1 MDTTKPQNHRAFGS
15 LVEECR
21 ARGIC
26 RTVAFE
32 LARDGTIETF
42 HLGRRVYVMLD
53 SLDALPQTLAKQQPE
68 AA

>member
-1 MDTTKPQNHRAFGS
+1 MDLSKQQDRRAFGP

-21 ARGIC
+21 ARGIG

-32 LARDGTIETF
+32 LARNGTIATF
-42 HLGRRVYVMLD
+42 HLGRRVFVMLD
-53 SLDALPQTLAKQQPE
+53 SLDALPQTLAKRE

>member
-1 MDTTKPQNHRAFGS
+1 MNITTQGSDRRAFGP

-21 ARGIC
+21 ARGIG

-32 LARDGTIETF
+32 LARNGTIKTF
-42 HLGRRVYVMLD
+42 HLGRRVFVMLD
-53 SLDALPQTLAKQQPE
+53 SLDALPQTLAKLD